1 MRPLLPL
8 LLSIAGLTAGCRADR
23 PAAPALDGALFP
35 SVAGEALD
43 GRKVELPGA
52 VAGAPAILLV
62 AFEMEGQFDCDRW
75 LLGLVQAQT
84 PVAVLE
90 VPTIPGMVPGLF
102 AGTIDAGMREG
113 IPSEDWGVVVTLY
126 GDDAERLFEFTGGV
140 RDRNARVLLLDR
152 DGRVVWHHARG
163 YSARLLAELDLRVR
177 ALNAAVAEPS
187 AEPPSAASPS
197 R

>member
-1 MRPLLPL
+1 MRSLLPL
-8 LLSIAGLTAGCRADR
+8 LLSLACSMTACRSER
-23 PAAPALDGALFP
+23 PAPPALDGALFP

-52 VAGAPAILLV
+52 VAGAPAVLLV
-62 AFEMEGQFDCDRW
+62 AFEMETQFDCDRW

-90 VPTIPGMVPGLF
+90 VPTLPGMVPGLIS
-102 AGTIDAGMREG
+102 GTIDAGMREG

-163 YSARLLAELDLRVR
+163 YSARLLAELDQRVR
-177 ALNAAVAEPS
+177 ALNAAPAAAEAP
-187 AEPPSAASPS
+187 AASPS